1 MFYPLKYGLMCVCVC
16 CNMYVDECCADD
28 TIFELL
34 RLGLK
39 LHYN

>member
-1 MFYPLKYGLMCVCVC
+1 
-16 CNMYVDECCADD
+16 MYVDECCAED